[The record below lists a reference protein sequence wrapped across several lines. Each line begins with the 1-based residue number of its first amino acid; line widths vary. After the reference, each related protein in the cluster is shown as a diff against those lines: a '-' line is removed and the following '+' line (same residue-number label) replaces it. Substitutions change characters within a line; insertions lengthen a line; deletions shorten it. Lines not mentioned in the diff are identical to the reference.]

1 MNRALDMQSCAI
13 CRTCYRR
20 NTPQCNDA
28 CRRCGIAMFSD
39 DEVNIYPYSES
50 MYGDDMQFGYFN
62 TYGHIWPYTFNYP
75 FGYPKHSPVSKS
87 QGQLATTWPY
97 GARDSVPAQ
106 RLYYNY
112 PRVTN
117 QYYPSMLPY
126 GNYYGSLYR
135 PSITYW

>member
-1 MNRALDMQSCAI
+1 MNQYLDERSCAM
-13 CRTCYRR
+13 CRMCYRR

-28 CRRCGIAMFSD
+28 SKRCSIAMFSE
-39 DEVNIYPYSES
+39 DEVNVYPWSQEFNYGGSYNEGLSWQYTPNYPY
-50 MYGDDMQFGYFN
+50 
-62 TYGHIWPYTFNYP
+62 
-75 FGYPKHSPVSKS
+75 GYPAHSPTPKS
-87 QGQLATTWPY
+87 DG
-97 GARDSVPAQ
+97 RV
-106 RLYYNY
+106 YYNY

>member
-1 MNRALDMQSCAI
+1 MNPSLDQTSCNM
-13 CRTCYRR
+13 CRLCYRR

-28 CRRCGIAMFSD
+28 CRRCGIALFSE
-39 DEVNIYPYSES
+39 DEVNGYPFSQQTSNNTVNWPSSKKSALASRWPYPPNYPYA
-50 MYGDDMQFGYFN
+50 
-62 TYGHIWPYTFNYP
+62 YP
-75 FGYPKHSPVSKS
+75 SHSPTSKS
-87 QGQLATTWPY
+87 VG
-97 GARDSVPAQ
+97 

-135 PSITYW
+135 PSITYF

>member
-1 MNRALDMQSCAI
+1 MNQSLDQYSCAI
-13 CRTCYRR
+13 CRMCYRR

-28 CRRCGIAMFSD
+28 CRRCSIAIFSND
-39 DEVNIYPYSES
+39 SVNLYPYSGGTG
-50 MYGDDMQFGYFN
+50 YGSN
-62 TYGHIWPYTFNYP
+62 SWPYTPNYP
-75 FGYPKHSPVSKS
+75 FGYPKHSPTMKS
-87 QGQLATTWPY
+87 EG
-97 GARDSVPAQ
+97 

-135 PSITYW
+135 PSITY